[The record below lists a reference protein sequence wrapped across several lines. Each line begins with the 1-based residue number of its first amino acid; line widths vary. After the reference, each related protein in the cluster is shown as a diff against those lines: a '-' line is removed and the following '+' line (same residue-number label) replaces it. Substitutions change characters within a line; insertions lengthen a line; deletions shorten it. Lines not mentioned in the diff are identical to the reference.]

1 MQEKKKGSK
10 WSIIIAILVC
20 ALTIP
25 ASYYYRG
32 EFSPKWIIGQILF
45 AVLIGYGFEFFQGQQ
60 RKKYDLEES
69 SKEF

>member
-1 MQEKKKGSK
+1 MKKGSK

-32 EFSPKWIIGQILF
+32 EVSLKWIIGRIIFVLCV
-45 AVLIGYGFEFFQGQQ
+45 AVAFESFQKYQ
-60 RKKYDLEES
+60 REKNKANIN
-69 SKEF
+69 